1 MIRDRIVVGI
11 QDVSLSEKLQLE
23 SNLTLE
29 AAVTAVR
36 QREAVKKQQ
45 GTLRSHPAS
54 TPVASVDVLQSGL
67 RNPPST
73 NRQTLGK
80 QPRRARQKSANGIEP
95 SKEKVCGRCGKSPI
109 HKVQQCPAKD
119 VTCHKCG
126 RKGHYQAVCRSKTVG
141 DVTTGYDLFLGA
153 IQEDKS
159 EPWTATILIN
169 GKPIKFKLDTGADI
183 TVISATLSSSIIE
196 GIPQPAKKILLGP
209 DQNMLPVAGQLL
221 PTSKVELIH
230 VTKQWYVVPDLH
242 IPLLGRLAIEALRL
256 VKSRVG

>member
-1 MIRDRIVVGI
+1 MGDEADDILSLFQLSPEDKVKYDVVKEKFDGYFVKRRNVIFERAKFNQRRQEPVDNFITTLDCLPEHCGYGELREQMIRDRIVVGI

-45 GTLRSHPAS
+45 GILRSHPAS

-119 VTCHKCG
+119 VTCH
-126 RKGHYQAVCRSKTVG
+126 
-141 DVTTGYDLFLGA
+141 
-153 IQEDKS
+153 
-159 EPWTATILIN
+159 
-169 GKPIKFKLDTGADI
+169 
-183 TVISATLSSSIIE
+183 
-196 GIPQPAKKILLGP
+196 
-209 DQNMLPVAGQLL
+209 
-221 PTSKVELIH
+221 
-230 VTKQWYVVPDLH
+230 
-242 IPLLGRLAIEALRL
+242 
-256 VKSRVG
+256 

>member
-1 MIRDRIVVGI
+1 MKYDVVKQKFDGYFVKRRNVIFERAKFNQRRQEPGEPVDNFITTLHCLVEHCGYGELREQMIRDRIVVGI

-80 QPRRARQKSANGIEP
+80 QPRRARQKSANGT
-95 SKEKVCGRCGKSPI
+95 EKVCGRCGK
-109 HKVQQCPAKD
+109 
-119 VTCHKCG
+119 
-126 RKGHYQAVCRSKTVG
+126 
-141 DVTTGYDLFLGA
+141 FLY
-153 IQEDKS
+153 S
-159 EPWTATILIN
+159 
-169 GKPIKFKLDTGADI
+169 
-183 TVISATLSSSIIE
+183 
-196 GIPQPAKKILLGP
+196 
-209 DQNMLPVAGQLL
+209 
-221 PTSKVELIH
+221 
-230 VTKQWYVVPDLH
+230 
-242 IPLLGRLAIEALRL
+242 
-256 VKSRVG
+256 